1 MTDEIPPPY
10 RGEIII
16 PSPTHAGGVVVRRD
30 GPEPRFLLVTARR
43 QPGLW
48 VFPKGHIEVGET
60 PEQAALKEAW
70 EEAGLTGRLVGGP
83 IGSYEYEKWGDE
95 LTVSV
100 FLMEVTGEEDRWEES
115 RLRERGWSPVNTAF
129 SMLKKH
135 PVKPLLDAA
144 ASKLERR
151 KKPR

>member
-60 PEQAALKEAW
+60 PEQAAVREVV
-70 EEAGLTGRLVGGP
+70 EEAGVEATVVAP
-83 IGSYEYEKWGDE
+83 IGATEFRSARGPVRAQFYLMDF
-95 LTVSV
+95 VS
-100 FLMEVTGEEDRWEES
+100 ETTPGEDR
-115 RLRERGWSPVNTAF
+115 RLAWMTADEARRA
-129 SMLKKH
+129 LIYEDAR
-135 PVKPLLDAA
+135 LLITRA
-144 ASKLERR
+144 ASGR
-151 KKPR
+151 